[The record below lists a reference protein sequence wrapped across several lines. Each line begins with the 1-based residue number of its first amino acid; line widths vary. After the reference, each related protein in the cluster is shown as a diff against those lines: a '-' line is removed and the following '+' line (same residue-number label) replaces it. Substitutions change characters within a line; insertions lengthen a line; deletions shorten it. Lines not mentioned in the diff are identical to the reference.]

1 MTTAAH
7 LWAITY
13 DDPARADQVRDEIS
27 KLAWDQGNAGKYL
40 ILLDIVVVVRHPNGS
55 FTFDQ
60 KPFPGVANIVC
71 CATAGFLAGLVIA
84 APLSGA
90 VIGAI
95 VGSAGTVAAAT
106 STGISLEFVKEV
118 EGLMKPGTSALFVL
132 DDQGDMD
139 TILQMIRGL
148 GGTIVKTNV
157 DLERTKLIQAALA
170 AAPVETNG
178 QSEKQ
183 QHARGEI

>member
-7 LWAITY
+7 LWAIMY
-13 DDPARADQVRDEIS
+13 DDPGRAYQVRDEIS
-27 KLAWDQGNAGKYL
+27 KLAWDNGNGGKYL
-40 ILLDIVVVVRHPNGS
+40 ILLDIVVVVRNTNGS

-60 KPFPGVANIVC
+60 EPFPGVANIAG
-71 CATAGFLAGLVIA
+71 CAAAGFIAGLVVA

-95 VGSAGTVAAAT
+95 VGSAGTVVAANLA
-106 STGISLEFVKEV
+106 GISLEFVKEV
-118 EGLMKPGTSALFVL
+118 EALMKPGTSALFVL
-132 DDQGDMD
+132 DEQGDMNM
-139 TILQMIRGL
+139 ILQMIRGQ

-170 AAPVETNG
+170 AGAIETNG
-178 QSEKQ
+178 QGKTQ
-183 QHARGEI
+183 KHA